1 MSDTSANPD
10 QKKVLRLYA
19 AFGAALVLCIV
30 PLFLAAM
37 LSMGLFF
44 GVLIAAYI
52 LRTDAGQGSFLENH
66 MTYVIRTIWIGSFF
80 ALLTLTAGSIY
91 LFKALDNAPLTLCIN
106 EFMTMGPHTTAAQM
120 QALMPLWTSC
130 FEGYVQVNWQ
140 TFLISFIVVAGP
152 ILIYFIARYAHGL
165 RRAMGAYRVNKPLAW
180 F

>member
-1 MSDTSANPD
+1 MSETSANPD

-19 AFGAALVLCIV
+19 AYGAALVLCIV
-30 PLFLAAM
+30 PFFLAAM
-37 LSMGLFF
+37 LSMGLFI
-44 GVLIAAYI
+44 GVLVAAYI
-52 LRTDAGQGSFLENH
+52 LRTDAAQGSFIENH

-91 LFKALDNAPLTLCIN
+91 LFETVDNTPLTLCIN
-106 EFMTMGPHTTAAQM
+106 EFINMGPHTTAGDM
-120 QALMPLWTSC
+120 QALFPLYKSC
-130 FEGYVQVNWQ
+130 FEGYMQVNLQ
-140 TFLISFIVVAGP
+140 TFIISFIVVAGP